1 MTSIGV
7 IFFNMISLG
16 KSDGAEYDKIVK
28 EMVEKE
34 GLADLSPEELEK
46 KLESGE
52 YGAVKVLDKVNKIVE
67 EKKAEAEGPDLDEE
81 YDLDESLEKQGV
93 NGPNEEEEPDPLN
106 TAVNYGHGPHL

>member
-1 MTSIGV
+1 
-7 IFFNMISLG
+7 MISLG

-93 NGPNEEEEPDPLN
+93 NGPNEEEELDPLN